1 MKITPNCSVQQS
13 VILEKGHRAKF
24 IDAMLIRRVRKSV
37 RYDVL
42 KKGCIYCIEA
52 LKYHNHGQLKA
63 TLRSILALKQRCLEL
78 NVTQI
83 QYL

>member
-1 MKITPNCSVQQS
+1 MFSKA
-13 VILEKGHRAKF
+13 LYWKKGHKSKF
-24 IDAMLIRRVRKSV
+24 IEAMLIRSVRKSV

-63 TLRSILALKQRCLEL
+63 TLRSIVALKQRCLEL
-78 NVTQI
+78 NVAQV